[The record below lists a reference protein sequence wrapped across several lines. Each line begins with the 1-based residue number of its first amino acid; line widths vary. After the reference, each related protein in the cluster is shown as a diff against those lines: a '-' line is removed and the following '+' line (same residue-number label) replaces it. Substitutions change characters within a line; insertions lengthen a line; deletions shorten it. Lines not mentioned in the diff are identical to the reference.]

1 MLHFMLLV
9 RSFNHLSI
17 GAMYEQGPMI
27 FICREITLTASCFDG
42 KRQLLD
48 SLSSKFPGGTM
59 NLESH
64 VSNSMIL
71 TYWQSLLKDY
81 RNVFNETDDA
91 TARVVYGTS
100 HFGHQNIPNSNNY
113 WFLEPGVSIQCILLF
128 VFKDN
133 SRVSVF

>member
-1 MLHFMLLV
+1 
-9 RSFNHLSI
+9 
-17 GAMYEQGPMI
+17 
-27 FICREITLTASCFDG
+27 
-42 KRQLLD
+42 
-48 SLSSKFPGGTM
+48 M

-71 TYWQSLLKDY
+71 TYWQSLLEDY
-81 RNVFNETDDA
+81 RNVLNETDDA

-113 WFLEPGVSIQCILLF
+113 WFLEPGVSIRRILLF